1 VEIGEEALALTGVQ
15 LDGAEDV
22 AELEAIDDHAGVVGK
37 SAGLGR
43 CSCPMRQRSGHVGEE
58 ASAVAGDDGEIEELA
73 VGAQVEL
80 DEIDA
85 EVCGQLEVVADLL
98 GRRVCR

>member
-1 VEIGEEALALTGVQ
+1 MRPALRPRRRRGV
-15 LDGAEDV
+15 
-22 AELEAIDDHAGVVGK
+22 
-37 SAGLGR
+37 R
-43 CSCPMRQRSGHVGEE
+43 
-58 ASAVAGDDGEIEELA
+58 VAGDDGEIEELA

-98 GRRVCR
+98 GEAGLQIALRKAFKELPEGVVLGGRNHGAEAIEERGVEFGVVADFVY